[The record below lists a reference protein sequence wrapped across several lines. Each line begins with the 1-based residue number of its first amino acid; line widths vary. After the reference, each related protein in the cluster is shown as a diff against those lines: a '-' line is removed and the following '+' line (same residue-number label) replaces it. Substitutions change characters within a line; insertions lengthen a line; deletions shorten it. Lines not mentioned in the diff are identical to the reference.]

1 MLDSSRQNRPS
12 YSLIHFFEVHQHHD
26 LSPNEK
32 HSSSAFGRYRAS
44 QAVQPAFHQIMDN
57 SETEE
62 LKKAFI
68 QYAMAGATA
77 ATTGKIA
84 TGLCRPVDDSSVSG

>member
-1 MLDSSRQNRPS
+1 
-12 YSLIHFFEVHQHHD
+12 
-26 LSPNEK
+26 
-32 HSSSAFGRYRAS
+32 
-44 QAVQPAFHQIMDN
+44 MDN